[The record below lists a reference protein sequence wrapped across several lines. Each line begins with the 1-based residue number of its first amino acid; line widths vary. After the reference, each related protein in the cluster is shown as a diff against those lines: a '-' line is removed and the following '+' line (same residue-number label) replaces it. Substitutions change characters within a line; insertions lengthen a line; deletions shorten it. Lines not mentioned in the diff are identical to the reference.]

1 MKKTK
6 DLKVAQKNI
15 LPGAIF
21 SALIVAVIIFIVML
35 NTEKNMLLDYE
46 KGMIYTTI
54 KSIPQGQVITE
65 INYID
70 YFVEKEIDRTLVTD
84 ASITSFEQL
93 IGLFPVRAIEKGTM
107 VSKSMFESVN
117 EITKNMKNPVEVGL
131 KADDLYQVVGGIL
144 RTGDKIHIYTV
155 EESETGEVT
164 LVWPDVYVNKVFDTS
179 GLLIENEDSTTSASR
194 INILLEKEYVEEFYK
209 ELALGSLRVVKEQQ

>member
-1 MKKTK
+1 MKKIKDTK
-6 DLKVAQKNI
+6 VSQKNI

-70 YFVEKEIDRTLVTD
+70 YFVEKEIDKTLVTD
-84 ASITSFEQL
+84 AAITSFEQL
-93 IGLFPVRAIEKGTM
+93 IGLFPVRTIEKGTM

-117 EITKNMKNPVEVGL
+117 EITKNMKDPVEVGL

-144 RTGDKIHIYTV
+144 RTGDNIHIYTV

-179 GLLIENEDSTTSASR
+179 GLLITNEDNATSASR